1 MHGMD
6 DLRAAV
12 EAVDREVHM
21 LVDLERASVVDGMT
35 LHGLCEAWNGLQE
48 LLAVPMPR
56 RGDPGRTS

>member
-35 LHGLCEAWNGLQE
+35 LNGLCEAWNGLQE